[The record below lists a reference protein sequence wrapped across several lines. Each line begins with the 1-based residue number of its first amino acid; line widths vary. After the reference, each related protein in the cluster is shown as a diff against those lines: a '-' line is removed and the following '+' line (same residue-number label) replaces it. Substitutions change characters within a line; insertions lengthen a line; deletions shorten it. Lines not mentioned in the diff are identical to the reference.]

1 MIPRPSPAATRSSP
15 VASAILA
22 LCAVGA
28 MGAAVTA
35 VPRVAAADPAVQGAE
50 LWRLVGYLTFAGLFL
65 ILARNPDQP
74 ALWAVTIASKAALP
88 LAALTVIRAAD
99 EASTF
104 LAVDGI
110 VTVLLVTAYLLARRA
125 RVGAPAVAAARE
137 EVPA

>member
-65 ILARNPDQP
+65 ILARRETVPVPGLEDLGRTDFRPSTNPSRCGRLSP
-74 ALWAVTIASKAALP
+74 T
-88 LAALTVIRAAD
+88 
-99 EASTF
+99 
-104 LAVDGI
+104 G
-110 VTVLLVTAYLLARRA
+110 
-125 RVGAPAVAAARE
+125 
-137 EVPA
+137 